1 MTILEQIVAAKRE
14 EVARA
19 RAQLSMAE
27 LRKQAAQAPPPR
39 DFAAALGATGGIKL
53 IAEVKRASPSRGI
66 LRPDFDPLA
75 IAKAYA
81 AHGAACISVLTDHR
95 WFQGSLDHLREIRNA
110 VPLPVL
116 RKDFILD
123 PYQVWEAR
131 AAGADAVLLIAEC
144 LDDCSLRSLH
154 NLILELGM
162 TTLLEIYDPANLPR
176 ALETGTRLLGINNR
190 NLHTFETRLEHTL
203 ELLPQVPKDC
213 LVVSESGISS
223 PDALRRLEAAGV
235 KAVLVG
241 EALVT
246 QPDPGAAIDALL
258 GRN

>member
-1 MTILEQIVAAKRE
+1 MTILEQIVAAKKE

-19 RAQLSMAE
+19 QAMLSVAQL
-27 LRKQAAQAPPPR
+27 RKLAAQAPPPR
-39 DFAAALGATGGIKL
+39 DFFAALAAPGGIKL
-53 IAEVKRASPSRGI
+53 IAEVKQASPSRGI

-81 AHGAACISVLTDHR
+81 AHGAACISVLTDQR
-95 WFQGSLDHLREIRNA
+95 WFQGSLDHVRTIRNA
-110 VPLPVL
+110 VALPVL

-123 PYQVWEAR
+123 AYQVWEAR
-131 AAGADAVLLIAEC
+131 ATGADAVLLIAEC
-144 LDDCSLRSLH
+144 LDDCTLRSLH

-203 ELLPQVPKDC
+203 QLLPQVPKDC
-213 LVVSESGISS
+213 LVVSESGICSR
-223 PDALRRLEAAGV
+223 DDVRCLEAAGV
-235 KAVLVG
+235 QALLVG

-246 QPDPGAAIDALL
+246 HPDPGAAIDVLL
-258 GRN
+258 GRS

>member
-19 RAQLSMAE
+19 RAILPLAE
-27 LRKQAAQAPPPR
+27 LRKLAAQAPPPR
-39 DFAAALGATGGIKL
+39 DFFAALAAPDGIKL

-75 IAKAYA
+75 IATAYA
-81 AHGAACISVLTDHR
+81 AHGAACISVLTDQR
-95 WFQGSLDHLREIRNA
+95 WFQGNLDHLRTIRNA
-110 VPLPVL
+110 LALPVL
-116 RKDFILD
+116 RKDFVLD
-123 PYQVWEAR
+123 AYQVWEAR

-162 TTLLEIYDPANLPR
+162 TTLLEIYDPPNLPR
-176 ALETGTRLLGINNR
+176 AIETGTRLVGINNR

-213 LVVSESGISS
+213 LVVSESGIRTRE
-223 PDALRRLEAAGV
+223 DVRRLEAAGV
-235 KAVLVG
+235 HAMLVG
-241 EALVT
+241 ETLVT
-246 QPDPGAAIDALL
+246 HPDPGAAIDVLL
-258 GRN
+258 GRS